1 MKLRRG
7 SKIRVVIQFENQH
20 VIPCLPVCPSSLGSP
35 LPLLAADD
43 LPARI
48 MGRRIGAQ
56 AFKTASGFL
65 EGT

>member
-1 MKLRRG
+1 
-7 SKIRVVIQFENQH
+7 
-20 VIPCLPVCPSSLGSP
+20 LGGIHP
-35 LPLLAADD
+35 PADD

-56 AFKTASGFL
+56 ACKTASGFL